1 MPYILKAPIYPP
13 VNLCNKSGRYNQI
26 IFIQYKLRI
35 FLNRNFIV
43 EINYTKSLRTIL
55 EIILHNEAGH
65 ESDSSYMHNK

>member
-1 MPYILKAPIYPP
+1 M
-13 VNLCNKSGRYNQI
+13 
-26 IFIQYKLRI
+26 RI